1 VGERQGPEE
10 GENGMNLKTIGLCGI
25 VLAVLGASAVH
36 AQYSKPPVGDSGTPL
51 IDRPAAFPSGPPD
64 STMVSTAGL
73 SNWITGIQQE
83 CMGPMGGNGPIRS
96 ELYLQ
101 AGPSVPIGGGFF
113 NDTLKTGWEIQ
124 GGGRTLF
131 FNNQGDAAWT
141 VDLSLSN
148 INNTGRNPNESVTLH
163 NVIVAGPPSVFGGST
178 NISVPSL
185 NVTTRSLNRTF
196 VNLGV
201 GREMY
206 LYGAPDA
213 EGLTWRVGIDGG
225 GRYGSAK
232 LEMHEIVHRTDT
244 IAGMFASLHS
254 DVEIPYGCITLLA
267 GFRIEWDYTWMD
279 ILQIQN
285 NSDLQDLNLLFTAG
299 IRF

>member
-1 VGERQGPEE
+1 
-10 GENGMNLKTIGLCGI
+10 MNLKTFGLCGM
-25 VLAVLGASAVH
+25 VLVLLGASAVR
-36 AQYSKPPVGDSGTPL
+36 AQYSKSPTGDSGPPTETL
-51 IDRPAAFPSGPPD
+51 TVYPSSP
-64 STMVSTAGL
+64 STATTVSTFGL
-73 SNWITGIQQE
+73 SSWIKGDQPD
-83 CMGPMGGNGPIRS
+83 CMGPLGGNGPIRS
-96 ELYLQ
+96 ELYVQ
-101 AGPSVPIGGGFF
+101 AGPSVPIAGGFF

-131 FNNQGDAAWT
+131 FNTQDDAAWI

-148 INNTGRNPNESVTLH
+148 INNTGRNPGHTATLH
-163 NVIVAGPPSVFGGST
+163 NVIVPGPPSFGGGAT

-185 NVTTRSLNRTF
+185 SVSTRALNRTF
-196 VNLGV
+196 VNLGF

-206 LYGAPDA
+206 LYGGPDA
-213 EGLTWRVGIDGG
+213 DGLSWRVGIDGG

-232 LEMHEIVHRTDT
+232 LEMHEIKHRTDT
-244 IAGMFASLHS
+244 IAGAFVSLHS

-267 GFRIEWDYTWMD
+267 GFRLEWDYTWMD

-285 NSDLQDLNLLFTAG
+285 NSDLQDLNLLFMAG

>member
-1 VGERQGPEE
+1 
-10 GENGMNLKTIGLCGI
+10 
-25 VLAVLGASAVH
+25 
-36 AQYSKPPVGDSGTPL
+36 
-51 IDRPAAFPSGPPD
+51 
-64 STMVSTAGL
+64 
-73 SNWITGIQQE
+73 
-83 CMGPMGGNGPIRS
+83 
-96 ELYLQ
+96 
-101 AGPSVPIGGGFF
+101 
-113 NDTLKTGWEIQ
+113 
-124 GGGRTLF
+124 
-131 FNNQGDAAWT
+131 

-148 INNTGRNPNESVTLH
+148 INNTGKNPNQSVILH
-163 NVIVAGPPSVFGGST
+163 NVIVPGPASVFGTAT
-178 NISVPSL
+178 NVSVPSL
-185 NVTTRSLNRTF
+185 AVSTRALNRTF
-196 VNLGV
+196 VNLGG

-232 LEMHEIVHRTDT
+232 LEMHEIKHRTDT
-244 IAGMFASLHS
+244 IAGMFVSLHS